1 MLTIGTWLST
11 HLGIS
16 ILWIGCGKLTKCD
29 VLLKEDSA
37 KFLGREL
44 FRLTRRCVI
53 LLLKNG
59 LLIWQKSYLKNPFD
73 TIKVM
78 LMVLMNK
85 FHWTICLLSI
95 KSYELNGRIW
105 LSWILYHSLSS
116 CNIIKQLTGLRKF
129 IENFYFLDFK
139 MKP

>member
-16 ILWIGCGKLTKCD
+16 IQWIGCGKLTKCD
-29 VLLKEDSA
+29 VLLKEDLV
-37 KFLGREL
+37 KFSGQGL
-44 FRLTRRCVI
+44 FLLTKRCVI
-53 LLLKNG
+53 SLLRNG
-59 LLIWQKSYLKNPFD
+59 LSIWQKSFLRNLFD

-78 LMVLMNK
+78 LTDLMNK

-105 LSWILYHSLSS
+105 LLLTLYHLLFS
-116 CNIIKQLTGLRKF
+116 CNTIKLLIGLRKF
-129 IENFYFLDFK
+129 TENFSSHDFK